1 MVKRGKNKNRPP
13 KIDFEIEEDADQIF
27 RDYVE
32 NMGDIPEHERSFP
45 EAKPIPPSKSSSK
58 SSGKRSSG
66 GDAKSIDLHGM
77 TLNEAVRAVDRFL
90 DGVVFDLRGEVRV
103 KIITG
108 KGRHSGPDGAVLP
121 GGVYKHVKSTWRRHI
136 VRIDESPQDV
146 SIAGLP
152 IRGHFD
158 VRLKK

>member
-1 MVKRGKNKNRPP
+1 MAKRGKNKNRPP

-32 NMGDIPEHERSFP
+32 NMGDIPEHERSIP
-45 EAKPIPPSKSSSK
+45 EPKPIPSSK
-58 SSGKRSSG
+58 SKGAKRSSAA
-66 GDAKSIDLHGM
+66 DAKSIDLHGM
-77 TLNEAVRAVDRFL
+77 TLKEAVQSVDRFL
-90 DGVVFDLRGEVRV
+90 ASIIFDLRGETTV

-121 GGVYKHVKSTWRRHI
+121 GGVHKHVNNTWRRHI
-136 VRIDESPQDV
+136 VRIDESPEDV
-146 SIAGLP
+146 AIAGLP
-152 IRGHFD
+152 IRGHFE